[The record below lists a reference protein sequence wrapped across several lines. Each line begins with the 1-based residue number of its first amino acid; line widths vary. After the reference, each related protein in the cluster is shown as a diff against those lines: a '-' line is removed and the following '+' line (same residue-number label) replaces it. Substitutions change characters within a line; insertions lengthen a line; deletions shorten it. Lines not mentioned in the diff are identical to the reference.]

1 MPKLDRDGV
10 SIHYEVHGS
19 GPAILLTHGYS
30 ASTAM
35 WRPNIHAL
43 GRDHTLILWDIRG
56 HGQSD
61 APADPARYSRDLC
74 MADMTALLDHCG
86 VARATIGGLSLGGYL
101 SLAFN
106 VFQDKR
112 VNGLLIFDTGPGY
125 RNQDARE
132 DWNRMAVRTGD
143 QQPTDGLRLA
153 ARGIL
158 TQQDALVLDSLGQIR
173 VPALVLAGANDKP
186 FLKATDYMAAKIP
199 GAAKVIIDD
208 AGHTANIDQPAAF
221 NDAVCGFLADHGL

>member
-10 SIHYEVHGS
+10 SIHYEVHGT

-30 ASTAM
+30 ASTVM
-35 WRPNIHAL
+35 WRPNIDAL
-43 GRDHTLILWDIRG
+43 SRDHTLILWDIRG

-74 MADMTALLDHCG
+74 MGDMAALLDHCG
-86 VARATIGGLSLGGYL
+86 VDRATIGGLSLGGYL

-106 VFQDKR
+106 VFHDKR

-125 RNQDARE
+125 RNADARE
-132 DWNRMAVRTGD
+132 DWNRMAVRSGD
-143 QQPTDGLRLA
+143 QQPAEGLRLA

-158 TQQDALVLDSLGQIR
+158 TQQDARVLDSLGQIR

-199 GAAKVIIDD
+199 GAVKVIIEN
-208 AGHTANIDQPAAF
+208 AGHTANIDQPGAF
-221 NDAVCGFLADHGL
+221 NDAVRGFLVNHGL